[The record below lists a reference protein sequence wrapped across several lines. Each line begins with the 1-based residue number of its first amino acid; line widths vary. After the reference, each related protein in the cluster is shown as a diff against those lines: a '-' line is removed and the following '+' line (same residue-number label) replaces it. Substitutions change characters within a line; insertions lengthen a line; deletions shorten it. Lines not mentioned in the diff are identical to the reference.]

1 MNTKIFI
8 YDSFTN
14 EKFQGNQA
22 GVVLEADNLTEI
34 EMKNIAKEL
43 NYSETA
49 FLFRSQNALRKV
61 KFFTPNSEVDLCGHA
76 TIAYVKCMFDNNLLD
91 LKNGLNTLKFET
103 NIGILD
109 IFVEYNEAEN
119 TVSNIFMTQDKGK
132 LDYDIKNL
140 EKEILESLNINFED
154 LGDIKMV
161 KAYSGLWD
169 LMINIKNH
177 SILSN
182 IAPNFEKV
190 KEVSEKLSVVSFHLY
205 ALDNSRSSSENLK
218 IYARNLAPIVDIPE
232 ESATGTSNGALAWY
246 FYNINLLK
254 EKEKLEVIQGTNM
267 NRSGEIVAFIDK
279 TNIVVGGNAVS
290 ILEGVINFS

>member
-91 LKNGLNTLKFET
+91 LKNGLNALKFET

-109 IFVEYNEAEN
+109 IFVEYNEAKN
-119 TVSNIFMTQDKGK
+119 AISNIFMT
-132 LDYDIKNL
+132 
-140 EKEILESLNINFED
+140 
-154 LGDIKMV
+154 
-161 KAYSGLWD
+161 
-169 LMINIKNH
+169 
-177 SILSN
+177 
-182 IAPNFEKV
+182 
-190 KEVSEKLSVVSFHLY
+190 
-205 ALDNSRSSSENLK
+205 R
-218 IYARNLAPIVDIPE
+218 
-232 ESATGTSNGALAWY
+232 
-246 FYNINLLK
+246 
-254 EKEKLEVIQGTNM
+254 
-267 NRSGEIVAFIDK
+267 
-279 TNIVVGGNAVS
+279 
-290 ILEGVINFS
+290 

>member
-1 MNTKIFI
+1 MNKKIFI

-22 GVVLEADNLTEI
+22 GIVLEADNLTEI
-34 EMKNIAKEL
+34 QMKNIAKEL
-43 NYSETA
+43 NYSETV
-49 FLFRSQNALRKV
+49 FLFKSKVALRKV

-76 TIAYVKCMFDNNLLD
+76 TIAYIKCMFDNDLLNL
-91 LKNGLNTLKFET
+91 KKGINTLKFET

-109 IFVEYNEAEN
+109 IFVEYDEERNI
-119 TVSNIFMTQDKGK
+119 VNIFMTQDKGK

-140 EKEILESLNINFED
+140 ENEILESLNIKLED
-154 LGDIKMV
+154 FGNIRMV

-182 IAPNFEKV
+182 ITPNFEKI
-190 KEVSEKLSVVSFHLY
+190 KEISAKLDIVSFHLY
-205 ALDNSRSSSENLK
+205 ALDENVSNENLK
-218 IYARNLAPIVDIPE
+218 VYARNLAPIVDIPE

-254 EKEKLEVIQGTNM
+254 ENQKLEVIQGTNM
-267 NRSGEIVAFIDK
+267 SRSGEIVAFIDK
-279 TNIVVGGNAVS
+279 ENIIVGGNAIK
-290 ILEGVINFS
+290 ILESFIELD